1 MFLAALLSVGAGEG
15 LYQKHC
21 SSCHGEDRLGR
32 TAPPLLPEF
41 LNKYTDS
48 ELQVL
53 LNKGLPA
60 TAMPAYKDLKEDEIK
75 RIVSFIK
82 KPVEIRWHE
91 EEIRNSLAL
100 NDKAATRPLKPGDIK
115 NLTTVVERGK
125 NRIWVMEGT
134 QVLDSFEFRNM
145 HGGIKYSGDGRSFF
159 VPSRD
164 GWIGRY
170 DIAEGRFFG
179 KARAGISLRNIA
191 VSRDDKF
198 IIAASLLPQAVVV
211 LDGNSL
217 KPVKVLPVEG
227 KISAVYEL
235 HSADKMIFTFRDKP
249 LVGVMDTAA
258 LDIKYKQVDEPLEDF
273 FVDPFERYLIGSS
286 RKGARLRVFDI
297 LSGDTVFSYPMESM
311 PHLASAALWY
321 SKGDFYFA
329 TPHIGKPYVSVWKLY
344 QWEFVKK
351 IDIGGRGS
359 LARTHPDTPYLWVD
373 NGSDKLILID
383 KKDFSVREFTPIKG
397 KKATHTEFSGD
408 GRIAYVSLNEGDGY
422 LMLYDAAAL
431 KELAR
436 LKADLP
442 AGKYN
447 FVNKSRRFEQQQL
460 GRSVFME
467 KCWGCHHPTEEA
479 FGPSFKKI
487 ADSRDEALI
496 RAQITDP
503 EKTSKTLGYKR
514 SAMPKIRLSP
524 EETTVLVEFIRGF
537 REVSK

>member
-1 MFLAALLSVGAGEG
+1 MFLAVLLSAGAGEE
-15 LYQKHC
+15 LYLKRC

-32 TAPPLLPEF
+32 TAPPLLPDF
-41 LNKYTDS
+41 LSRYTAS
-48 ELQVL
+48 ELQNIVD
-53 LNKGLPA
+53 NGLPA

-75 RIVSFIK
+75 GIVSFIK
-82 KPVEIRWHE
+82 KPLEVRWQE
-91 EEIRNSLAL
+91 EDIRNSLAL
-100 NDKAATRPLKPGDIK
+100 NDKTAARPLNLGDIK

-125 NRIWVMEGT
+125 NRIWVMEGRR
-134 QVLDSFEFRNM
+134 VLDSFEFRNM
-145 HGGIKYSGDGRSFF
+145 HGGIKYSRTGKSLF

-179 KARAGISLRNIA
+179 RVRAGINLRNIA
-191 VSRDDKF
+191 LSRDDKV
-198 IIAASLLPQAVVV
+198 IIAASLLPQAIVVI
-211 LDGNSL
+211 DSASL

-249 LVGVMDTAA
+249 LVGIMDTGT

-273 FVDPFERYLIGSS
+273 FIDPSERYLIGST
-286 RKGARLRVFDI
+286 RKGNMLRVFDI
-297 LSGDTVFSYPMESM
+297 LRGDIIFSYPMDGM
-311 PHLASAALWY
+311 PHLASAAIWY

-344 QWEFVKK
+344 QWEF
-351 IDIGGRGS
+351 IRNINIGGRGS
-359 LARTHPDTPYLWVD
+359 LARTHPSTPYIWVD
-373 NGSDKLILID
+373 NGSDKLVLID
-383 KKDFSVREFTPIKG
+383 KKDFSVKEFTPMKG

-408 GRIAYVSLNEGDGY
+408 GRLAYVSLNESDGY
-422 LMLYDAAAL
+422 LMLYDASTL
-431 KELAR
+431 KELER

-447 FVNKSRRFEQQQL
+447 FVNKSRRFEQYQL
-460 GRSVFME
+460 GLSVFME
-467 KCWGCHHPTEEA
+467 KCWGCHHTTQEA

-487 ADSRDEALI
+487 AGSRDEAMI
-496 RAQITDP
+496 RAQIIDP
-503 EKTSKTLGYKR
+503 EKTSKMLGYKR

-524 EETTVLVEFIRGF
+524 EAVDVLVEFILGF
-537 REVSK
+537 SGRNN